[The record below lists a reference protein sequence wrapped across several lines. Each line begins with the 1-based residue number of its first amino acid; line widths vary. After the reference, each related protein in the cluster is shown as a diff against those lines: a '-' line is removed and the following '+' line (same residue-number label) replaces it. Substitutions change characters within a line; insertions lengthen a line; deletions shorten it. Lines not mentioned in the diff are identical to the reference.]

1 MCSLERGMTSRR
13 KEMCGEMINM
23 LNVSDQ
29 TQSVYVAAQ
38 KSVAKFKA
46 KFQDEIQGQIEKG

>member
-1 MCSLERGMTSRR
+1 
-13 KEMCGEMINM
+13 M